1 MTEDQLHALAD
12 IISKKII
19 AYLDQQFNMQPIE
32 PMSPE
37 EFFHRSIDG
46 FGNFKKLDKK
56 TMIATQLKQLEA
68 TRDQLLSEEKYELLS
83 ELKEIYEKL
92 KKEYD
97 NL

>member
-32 PMSPE
+32 PISPE

>member
-1 MTEDQLHALAD
+1 MTEDQLHTLAD

>member
-1 MTEDQLHALAD
+1 MTEDQLHTLAD

-32 PMSPE
+32 PISPE

-56 TMIATQLKQLEA
+56 TMIAAQLKQLEA

>member
-32 PMSPE
+32 PMDPE
-37 EFFHRSIDG
+37 EFFHKSIDA
-46 FGNFKKLDKK
+46 FGNFKRIDKK

-68 TRDQLLSEEKYELLS
+68 TRDQRLSEEKYELLS
-83 ELKEIYEKL
+83 DLKEIYEKL
-92 KKEYD
+92 KKED
-97 NL
+97 GSL

>member
-32 PMSPE
+32 PMDPE
-37 EFFHRSIDG
+37 EFFHKSIDA
-46 FGNFKKLDKK
+46 FGNFKRIDKK

-92 KKEYD
+92 KKEYN

>member
-1 MTEDQLHALAD
+1 MTEDQLHTLAD

-32 PMSPE
+32 PISPE

>member
-12 IISKKII
+12 IISNKII

-32 PMSPE
+32 PISPE

>member
-1 MTEDQLHALAD
+1 
-12 IISKKII
+12 
-19 AYLDQQFNMQPIE
+19 
-32 PMSPE
+32 
-37 EFFHRSIDG
+37 
-46 FGNFKKLDKK
+46 
-56 TMIATQLKQLEA
+56 MIATQLKQLEA